1 MPMFNWSRFPINVP
15 NTITIVRILLTP
27 LFIILLLKDM
37 VQPALLTFAAAG
49 ISDGL
54 DGFIART
61 TNQRTELGAHLDP
74 LADKLLLMAAFI
86 CLGALKSIPTWLSVV
101 VISRDVVIV
110 MGIALLNLNDISVKI
125 QPSLVSKAT
134 TVFQL
139 VTVFV
144 ILAPWFPQNGM
155 FRSFLFYGTGLLTVV
170 SGLHY
175 MYVGINLL
183 QQGMDEKHH

>member
-1 MPMFNWSRFPINVP
+1 MLNFQKFPLNIP
-15 NTITIVRILLTP
+15 NSITILRILLTP

-37 VQPALLTFAAAG
+37 YRPALMTFAVAG

-74 LADKLLLMAAFI
+74 LADKLLLMAAYI
-86 CLGALKSIPTWLSVV
+86 CLGALKAIPTWLTVI

-110 MGIALLNLNDISVKI
+110 LGIALLSLQGIGVAI
-125 QPSLVSKAT
+125 QPSMISKAT
-134 TVFQL
+134 TVIQL

-144 ILAPWFPQNGM
+144 VLAEWFLHAPM
-155 FRSFLFYGTGLLTVV
+155 IRAAMYWGTGLLTVV

-175 MYVGINLL
+175 MYVGISLL
-183 QQGMDEKHH
+183 QQGMETKKK